1 MQLEKNWMR
10 GHSLKRS
17 NLKLFGIVGII
28 ILLSQLF
35 FDSFTYNHFLN
46 QYINQ
51 YINDLIVWWP
61 AGSISYILWNGI
73 LFGILLMGVSII
85 FIFYSNLSKVV
96 IYGKRGLIVTF
107 TALLIPICLLA
118 WISLSYSPL
127 ISYLLN
133 DLILMFFSP
142 LIFLI
147 EFILLISLSRRK
159 NYNQEAQI
167 RKTILDL
174 GTNYEFLKLKEIAK
188 NINVD
193 KDSIIKVVN
202 EMIRKKEIYAEY
214 FNISRKFVFNRRVN
228 IEEIDR
234 LMELYYRWEEQ
245 TIGKII

>member
-46 QYINQ
+46 QY
-51 YINDLIVWWP
+51 VP
-61 AGSISYILWNGI
+61 TTGSISYILWNGI